1 MESSNDSDLVFKIL
15 LLGDSEVGKSC
26 FLMRYSENVFIEN
39 YITTIGLDYKLKT
52 VKLDTGKTIKVQL
65 WDTAGQD
72 KYRTIA
78 KNYYKGSHGILLLYD
93 ITKQSSFDN
102 IREWVRDIK
111 EEVNEKAI
119 LFLIGNKI
127 DMEDQRKIPKEK
139 GVELAEEFKIPFFE
153 ASAKSG
159 ENVDEVF
166 KALYNKICEIYG
178 DLERERGTKLIKKRK
193 IKGRCCLYHFQAGEP
208 LYTHEKSIG
217 SRKACF
223 V

>member
-1 MESSNDSDLVFKIL
+1 MESSNDSELVFKIL

-52 VKLDTGKTIKVQL
+52 VKLDSGKSIKVQL

-111 EEVNEKAI
+111 EEVSEKAI
-119 LFLIGNKI
+119 IFLIGNKI
-127 DMEDQRKIPKEK
+127 DMDEQRKITKEK
-139 GVELAEEFKIPFFE
+139 GEELAEEYKIPFFE

-166 KALYNKICEIYG
+166 KALYNKICEVYG
-178 DLERERGTKLIKKRK
+178 DLEREKCSKLNKKQKTKGK
-193 IKGRCCLYHFQAGEP
+193 CCF
-208 LYTHEKSIG
+208 
-217 SRKACF
+217 
-223 V
+223 

>member
-1 MESSNDSDLVFKIL
+1 MESSPESDFVIKIL

-26 FLMRYSENVFIEN
+26 FLMRYSDNVFVEN

-52 VKLDTGKTIKVQL
+52 VKLDSGKTIKVQL

-93 ITKQSSFDN
+93 ITKMTSFEN
-102 IREWVRDIK
+102 IREWIRDIK
-111 EEVNEKAI
+111 EEVSEKAI
-119 LFLIGNKI
+119 ICLIGNKI
-127 DMEDQRKIPKEK
+127 DLTDNRKISKEK
-139 GVELAEEFKIPFFE
+139 GEELAEEYKIPFFE

-166 KALYNKICEIYG
+166 KALYKKISEVYG
-178 DLERERGTKLIKKRK
+178 DLEREKGSKLNKKNK
-193 IKGRCCLYHFQAGEP
+193 NKGICC
-208 LYTHEKSIG
+208 I
-217 SRKACF
+217 
-223 V
+223 

>member
-1 MESSNDSDLVFKIL
+1 MESSNDSELVFKIL

-52 VKLDTGKTIKVQL
+52 VKLDSGKSIKVQL

-111 EEVNEKAI
+111 EEVSEKAI
-119 LFLIGNKI
+119 IFLIGNKI
-127 DMEDQRKIPKEK
+127 DMDEQRKITKEK
-139 GVELAEEFKIPFFE
+139 GEELAEEYKIPFFE

-178 DLERERGTKLIKKRK
+178 DLERERGTKLIKKRN
-193 IKGRCCLYHFQAGEP
+193 IKGRCC
-208 LYTHEKSIG
+208 S
-217 SRKACF
+217 
-223 V
+223 

>member
-1 MESSNDSDLVFKIL
+1 MESSPESDFVIKIL

-26 FLMRYSENVFIEN
+26 FLMRYSDNVFVEN

-52 VKLDTGKTIKVQL
+52 VKLDSGKTIKVQL

-93 ITKQSSFDN
+93 ITKMTSFEN
-102 IREWVRDIK
+102 IREWIRDIK
-111 EEVNEKAI
+111 EEVSEKAI
-119 LFLIGNKI
+119 VFLIGNKI
-127 DMEDQRKIPKEK
+127 DLTDNRKISKEK
-139 GVELAEEFKIPFFE
+139 GEELAEEYKIPFFE

-166 KALYNKICEIYG
+166 KALYKKISEVYG
-178 DLERERGTKLIKKRK
+178 DLEREKGSKLNKKNK
-193 IKGRCCLYHFQAGEP
+193 NKGICC
-208 LYTHEKSIG
+208 I
-217 SRKACF
+217 
-223 V
+223 